1 MVMGGVSWKGGNQ
14 KVVKP
19 MATPQLKMEDT
30 YILYNVIEIFQ
41 QKKVTK
47 VERWGPFVPFK
58 LQMGLA

>member
-1 MVMGGVSWKGGNQ
+1 
-14 KVVKP
+14 

-47 VERWGPFVPFK
+47 VER
-58 LQMGLA
+58 